1 VTARTEQVREA
12 PRRAA
17 ALAARTSGA
26 QMRRARDSAN
36 LDLLRAIALLAVLS
50 VHILGFLGVIPAG
63 SPLLRMGRFAVLLF
77 FVHTS
82 LVLMQSLARRY
93 RGERWRDVF
102 GHFLVRRCFRIYPL
116 SILLVLVVFAFKI
129 PAANLGVWSIHYV
142 DLGLAGLFSNL
153 LLVQNLTFT
162 PSIVGQLWSLPVEM
176 QMYLLL
182 PSLFLLARRTTS
194 VRPWLGLWV
203 AAVALALV
211 QPRISDRL
219 DLGQFVPSFLPG
231 IIGFYLTGTTR
242 RRWPSWAWP
251 VFLAALWVAY
261 RFSQPYEHGWVLCLL
276 AGLALPHFRELRHG
290 WVRRA
295 AHELAKYSYGTYLTH
310 VFALWFAFVRLA
322 ALPLAARAAVFLV
335 LLVSLP
341 VLLYHTLEAP
351 LIRYGARLADRWFPQ
366 RAG

>member
-1 VTARTEQVREA
+1 
-12 PRRAA
+12 
-17 ALAARTSGA
+17 
-26 QMRRARDSAN
+26 MRRARDSAN
-36 LDLLRAIALLAVLS
+36 LDLLRAIALLAVLF
-50 VHILGFLGVIPAG
+50 VHVLGFLGVIPAG

-129 PAANLGVWSIHYV
+129 PAANVGFWSIHYV
-142 DLGLAGLFSNL
+142 DLGLGGLFSNL

-162 PSIVGQLWSLPVEM
+162 PSIVGQLWSLPLEM

-182 PSLFLLARRTTS
+182 PSLFLLARRATS
-194 VRPWLGLWV
+194 ARPLLGLWV
-203 AAVALALV
+203 AAVGLALV
-211 QPRISDRL
+211 QPLISDRL

-231 IIGFYLTGTTR
+231 IIAYYLTGTTR
-242 RRWPSWAWP
+242 RSWPSWAWP
-251 VFLAALWVAY
+251 VFLGILWIAY
-261 RFSQPYEHGWVLCLL
+261 PFSQPYEHGWVLCLL

-295 AHELAKYSYGTYLTH
+295 AHELAKYSYGTYLRGG
-310 VFALWFAFVRLA
+310 VPR
-322 ALPLAARAAVFLV
+322 AARQPAGIAIPHTGSAAHPLRGGACRSV
-335 LLVSLP
+335 VSS
-341 VLLYHTLEAP
+341 A
-351 LIRYGARLADRWFPQ
+351 
-366 RAG
+366 AG

>member
-1 VTARTEQVREA
+1 
-12 PRRAA
+12 
-17 ALAARTSGA
+17 
-26 QMRRARDSAN
+26 M
-36 LDLLRAIALLAVLS
+36 
-50 VHILGFLGVIPAG
+50 
-63 SPLLRMGRFAVLLF
+63 
-77 FVHTS
+77 
-82 LVLMQSLARRY
+82 ARR
-93 RGERWRDVF
+93 
-102 GHFLVRRCFRIYPL
+102 VRPL
-116 SILLVLVVFAFKI
+116 
-129 PAANLGVWSIHYV
+129 PR
-142 DLGLAGLFSNL
+142 
-153 LLVQNLTFT
+153 
-162 PSIVGQLWSLPVEM
+162 
-176 QMYLLL
+176 

-194 VRPWLGLWV
+194 VRPLLGLWV

-366 RAG
+366 RRDDAVFAGASNINGWQVLYPLPADPSGRAGFRSAAAPHVGSWPGQARAD

>member
-1 VTARTEQVREA
+1 
-12 PRRAA
+12 
-17 ALAARTSGA
+17 
-26 QMRRARDSAN
+26 MRRARDSAN
-36 LDLLRAIALLAVLS
+36 LDLLRAIALLAVLF
-50 VHILGFLGVIPAG
+50 VHVLGFLGVIPAG

-102 GHFLVRRCFRIYPL
+102 GHFLVRRCFRIYPF

-142 DLGLAGLFSNL
+142 DLGLGGLLSNL
-153 LLVQNLTFT
+153 LLLQNLTFT
-162 PSIVGQLWSLPVEM
+162 PSIVGQLWSLPLEM
-176 QMYLLL
+176 QMYVLL
-182 PSLFLLARRTTS
+182 PSLFLFARRATS
-194 VRPWLGLWV
+194 VRPLLGLWV
-203 AAVALALV
+203 VAVGLSLV

-231 IIGFYLTGTTR
+231 IIAFYLTGTTR
-242 RRWPSWAWP
+242 RSWPSWAWP
-251 VFLAALWVAY
+251 VFLGALWAAY
-261 RFSQPYEHGWVLCLL
+261 AFSQPYEHGWVLCLL
-276 AGLALPHFRELRHG
+276 AGLALPHFQELRHS
-290 WVRRA
+290 WVRGA
-295 AHELAKYSYGTYLTH
+295 SHELAKYSYGTYLTH
-310 VFALWFAFVRLA
+310 LFALWFGLVRLA
-322 ALPLAARAAVFLV
+322 ALPPAARWAVFLV